1 MKIAL
6 LQRNYTVAD
15 LEGNAARIAEA
26 TRQAQERGASL
37 VVTSE
42 LALLGYPTR
51 DLLLHPAFVTRSWQV
66 LEQLAE
72 VLRGAPPVLVGIAEP
87 IQACEGRPLFNYAVL
102 LNAGMGIT
110 IILKCLT
117 HTT

>member
-15 LEGNAARIAEA
+15 LEGNAARISEA

-51 DLLLHPAFVTRSWQV
+51 DLLLHPAFVTRRV
-66 LEQLAE
+66 KKKIARRVTEQGEFGGHNKAGAAVGRCWNNSRRFSAE
-72 VLRGAPPVLVGIAEP
+72 LPPYLR
-87 IQACEGRPLFNYAVL
+87 
-102 LNAGMGIT
+102 
-110 IILKCLT
+110 
-117 HTT
+117 